1 MIYTY
6 SKLIDAVSR
15 IDLDSCDESY
25 KNELS
30 HLLHIWATAYKT
42 APDYIIGVGLY
53 TYAENALIE
62 YQEQQTQ
69 TQNTES

>member
-6 SKLIDAVSR
+6 SKLIDAVSK

-30 HLLHIWATAYKT
+30 HLLHIWTTAYRT

-62 YQEQQTQ
+62 YQTSKK
-69 TQNTES
+69 ES